1 MSGGGDDIISQLAT
15 WLFLCS
21 DPSVNGSKSPEND
34 QRLGATRPGP
44 TFVLCALG
52 AYITTLDLSIV
63 NVAFPEILRDFG
75 VSRADA
81 SWIVTAYNICFAGL
95 LIVSGKIA
103 DQRGRRQMFLIG
115 VAVFGAGSLLCALAP
130 SLWLLVGGRVV
141 QGVGGA
147 LLAPASL
154 GLLLAAFPVERRTS
168 AVSMFGGIGALG
180 VASGPSLGAVLITAT
195 DWRAAFWVNVPVC
208 AAVLLAGRRVLAD
221 TERSADRRLPDVVGA
236 ALVTAALAAL
246 ALGISRS
253 EVWGWSDARTLT
265 SLAVTAI
272 AAPLFWRRQ
281 RHHPNPILDL
291 NLFNT
296 AGFTIANVSAI
307 AFYAGFAA
315 SGLNNVLFLRQVW
328 GYSVLRAGLL
338 SALAP
343 LTVALLARRAG
354 KLAVRFGFRPFV
366 AIGPAIVAA
375 VALVFRLVI
384 DETPRPWLFVA
395 LAECTAV
402 GIAAFIPVNSAAA
415 VATLPAD
422 RLSIGGAVNNTSR
435 QVGSVVGIAILV
447 AAIGSPATQGALLD
461 AHHRGYIVVAVT
473 ASIAAIIGLAQ
484 PGQREAAPRRARTPA
499 AAP

>member
-1 MSGGGDDIISQLAT
+1 MEST
-15 WLFLCS
+15 T
-21 DPSVNGSKSPEND
+21 
-34 QRLGATRPGP
+34 TRPAISPWP
-44 TFVLCALG
+44 TFALCALG

-95 LIVSGKIA
+95 LIVSGKLA
-103 DQRGRRQMFLIG
+103 DQLGRRRMFLLG

-130 SLWLLVGGRVV
+130 GLWPLVAGRIV
-141 QGVGGA
+141 QGIGGA
-147 LLAPASL
+147 LLSPASL
-154 GLLLAAFPVERRTS
+154 GLLLAAFPPEKRTS
-168 AVSMFGGIGALG
+168 VVSMFGGIGALG

-208 AAVLLAGRRVLAD
+208 AAVLFAGFRILPETARA
-221 TERSADRRLPDVVGA
+221 TDRRRPDLLGA
-236 ALVTAALAAL
+236 ALVTVSLAAL

-253 EVWGWSDARTLT
+253 EVWGWADARTLG
-265 SLAVTAI
+265 SLAVAAI
-272 AAPLFWRRQ
+272 AAPLFWQRQ
-281 RHHPNPILDL
+281 HRHANPILDL
-291 NLFNT
+291 TLFKSR
-296 AGFTIANVSAI
+296 GFTIANVSSI

-354 KLAVRFGFRPFV
+354 TLAGKYGFRPFV
-366 AIGPAIVAA
+366 AAGPAIVAA
-375 VALVFRLVI
+375 VAIAFRFVM
-384 DETPRPWLFVA
+384 DEAPQPWLFVA

-402 GIAAFIPVNSAAA
+402 GIAAFIPVNSAAS
-415 VATLPAD
+415 VAMLPPD
-422 RLSIGGAVNNTSR
+422 RLSIGGAVNNTCR

-447 AAIGSPATQGALLD
+447 AVLGSPASPAALLA
-461 AHHRGYIVVAVT
+461 AHHRGYVVVAIT
-473 ASIAAIIGLAQ
+473 ATVAMLIGLAQ
-484 PGQREAAPRRARTPA
+484 PKRG
-499 AAP
+499 